1 MTPAEE
7 LRAAAAKLREMAAA
21 ADTPG
26 SWKANPLFRPLPGCR
41 CLSCE
46 EDKPWAWEID
56 VVDGPDNEAC
66 FHPMHI
72 GRGDAEWIAL
82 MGPQRAGQLAVW
94 LETEAHCLGVGDGV
108 GEKAAD
114 LLDAIAGEP
123 LKLSVTVVADT
134 SVPALAFARSI
145 LGAAS

>member
-26 SWKANPLFRPLPGCR
+26 HPWKAKPLFRPLPGCR

-56 VVDGPDNEAC
+56 VVDGPDNEDC

-72 GRGDAEWIAL
+72 GQGDAAWIAL
-82 MGPQRAGQLAVW
+82 MGPQRAEPLAAW
-94 LETEAHCLGVGDGV
+94 LEATAEWIYVESV
-108 GEKAAD
+108 
-114 LLDAIAGEP
+114 IAGGAAHAV
-123 LKLSVTVVADT
+123 LAKWQQS
-134 SVPALAFARSI
+134 ALDFARSI
-145 LGAAS
+145 MWEAS